1 MLCILSPSNDPYF
14 NLASEE
20 YLLKNVEEDVFLLYR
35 NLPSIV
41 VGKHQNSLAEINYP
55 FVVEQGI
62 VVARRIS
69 GGGTVFHDLGNLN
82 FAFVSSGKE
91 GELVDYGKHTKPII
105 DAMATMGLKVRLGK
119 RNELLLGK
127 KKISGTASH
136 VFKRR
141 VLHHGTLLFSSRMK
155 DLTNALKV
163 QAHSFSDR
171 AVKSVP
177 SQVTNIQDHLVEK
190 MELDD
195 FQNRILAYIF
205 KSTENAIDYHFN
217 EQDLKDIQQLRDNKF
232 STWEWNFGYSPKYQF
247 SKNLVFKTGTLALH
261 MNVEKGVI
269 REVNFEGEFMT
280 AKDIHK
286 LEDVLV
292 GTIHDPETLRK
303 RLSGINVAD
312 YITGLENEV
321 LLSGMF

>member
-1 MLCILSPSNDPYF
+1 MHCISSPSNDPYF

-20 YLLKNVEEDVFLLYR
+20 YFLKCYQEDMFLLYR
-35 NLPSIV
+35 NTPSIV
-41 VGKHQNSLAEINYP
+41 VGKHQNTLAEINFP
-55 FVVEQGI
+55 FVQEKGI
-62 VVARRIS
+62 TVARRIS

-82 FAFVSSGKE
+82 FAFMSRGKE
-91 GELVDYGKHTKPII
+91 GELVDYGKFTQPII
-105 DAMATMGLKVRLGK
+105 EAMATMGLKVRMGK

-141 VLHHGTLLFSSRMK
+141 VLHHGTLLFSSEMSVLSK
-155 DLTNALKV
+155 ALKV
-163 QAHSFSDR
+163 EVNKFNDR
-171 AVKSVP
+171 AVKSVR

-190 MELDD
+190 MEVAD
-195 FQNRILAYIF
+195 FQNRLLAYIF
-205 KSTENAIDYHFN
+205 NSTENAQEYHFN
-217 EQDLKDIQQLRDNKF
+217 NQDLKEIQQLRDNKF

-247 SKNLVFKTGTLALH
+247 NKNLVFKSGTLALH
-261 MNVEKGVI
+261 MNVEKGI
-269 REVNFEGEFMT
+269 IKEVNFEGEFMT
-280 AKDIHK
+280 TKDIHK

-292 GTIHDPETLRK
+292 GTIHDPETLRT